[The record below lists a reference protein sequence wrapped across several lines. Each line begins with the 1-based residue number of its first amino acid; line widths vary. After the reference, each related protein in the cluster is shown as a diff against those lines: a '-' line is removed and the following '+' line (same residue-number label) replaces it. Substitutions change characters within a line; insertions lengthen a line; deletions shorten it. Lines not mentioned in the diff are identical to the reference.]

1 MISDAIY
8 DPEDA
13 AYPDYAA
20 QEGLLEGSETYFE
33 NPSAQQGATD
43 FLYNSGVGTADYVQN
58 SGVGT
63 ADYVENTGVGTAD
76 YVQNFGVGTADYVQN
91 TKVDEYINVDPVDS
105 VEAFLY
111 DYNSAPERIEPSKPK
126 GINHIS

>member
-20 QEGLLEGSETYFE
+20 KEGLLEGSETYFE

-43 FLYNSGVGTADYVQN
+43 FLYNSGVGTADYV
-58 SGVGT
+58 
-63 ADYVENTGVGTAD
+63 ENTGVGTAD

-91 TKVDEYINVDPVDS
+91 TNVDEYINVDPVDS